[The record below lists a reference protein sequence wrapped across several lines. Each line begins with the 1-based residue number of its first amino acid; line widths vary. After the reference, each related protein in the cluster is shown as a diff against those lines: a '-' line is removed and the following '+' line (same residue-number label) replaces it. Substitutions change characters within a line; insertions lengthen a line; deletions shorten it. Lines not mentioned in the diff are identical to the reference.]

1 MNIQLMKDIDN
12 KDIDIY
18 RDYAYLRKKIILLKE
33 ISRRRLQKDKFV
45 FRREQREGEKRIK

>member
-1 MNIQLMKDIDN
+1 MNVQLMKDIDN